1 MWRRQLIAGNWKMNT
16 TQAEARALAGA
27 IVDRC
32 TRTDLD
38 VALFPPF
45 VWLSDVAAITEATSV
60 AVGAQNCWSVE
71 KGAFTGEISPVMV
84 AELGSLVLIG
94 HSERRQLLG
103 ESDALVR
110 AKIDAALA
118 AQLTPVVC
126 VGESLETRQQGEAVA
141 FVSAQISAA
150 LADRSVADLGR
161 IVVAYEPIWAI
172 GTGIAATATDAQEMC
187 ATIRSAVATFSPETA
202 SGMRLLYGGSMNAA
216 NAQELLSQ
224 PDVDGGLVGGAS
236 LKAGDF
242 LGIIAP
248 LRKEI
253 ERLLLAC

>member
-1 MWRRQLIAGNWKMNT
+1 MTRRQLIAGNWKMNT
-16 TQAEARALAGA
+16 TRAEARALAGA
-27 IVDRC
+27 IVDGC
-32 TRTDLD
+32 SRTDLD

-45 VWLSDVAAITEATSV
+45 VWLSDVEAIAEATSV
-60 AVGAQNCWSVE
+60 AVGAQNCWSAE

-118 AQLTPVVC
+118 ATLTPVVC
-126 VGESLETRQQGEAVA
+126 VGESLETRREGEAVA
-141 FVSAQISAA
+141 FVSAQIVAA
-150 LADRSVADLGR
+150 LADRSIDELRR

-172 GTGIAATATDAQEMC
+172 GTGVAATATDAQQMC
-187 ATIRSAVATFSPETA
+187 AAIRSAISTFSPETA
-202 SGMRLLYGGSMNAA
+202 SEMRLLYGGSMNAA
-216 NAQELLSQ
+216 NARELLSQ

-236 LKAGDF
+236 LKADDF
-242 LGIIAP
+242 LGIIAAAP
-248 LRKEI
+248 QRY
-253 ERLLLAC
+253 